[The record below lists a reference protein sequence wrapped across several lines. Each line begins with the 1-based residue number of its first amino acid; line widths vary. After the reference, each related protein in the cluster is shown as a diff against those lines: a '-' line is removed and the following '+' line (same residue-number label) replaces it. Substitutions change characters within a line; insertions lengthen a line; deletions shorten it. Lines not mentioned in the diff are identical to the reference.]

1 MASQGLRDQLGGG
14 FYRYSVDPGWQIP
27 HFEKMLYDNAL
38 LASLYLKAANVFNR
52 NDYELIGREA
62 LNFMLDEMKDV
73 DAFIASMSAIDDKDI
88 EGGYYLWTE
97 EELKKLKEV
106 ETTLSEQTIPNL
118 MQQAGL
124 SLLKLADGSSVEV
137 KPFYSARIP
146 ASKSDE
152 AFDWLR
158 DNGHGD
164 LIKNQVSLEFG
175 MKQDNEAKSIIEE
188 LKAKGLPVKQKTS
201 VHPSSLRGFVREQ
214 IQDLG
219 KDVPAELFGTYVA
232 NKTKITTKE

>member
-1 MASQGLRDQLGGG
+1 MDLEAESIVNIDMAMSTDITD
-14 FYRYSVDPGWQIP
+14 SC
-27 HFEKMLYDNAL
+27 KKL
-38 LASLYLKAANVFNR
+38 LETQK
-52 NDYELIGREA
+52 
-62 LNFMLDEMKDV
+62 K
-73 DAFIASMSAIDDKDI
+73 IATA
-88 EGGYYLWTE
+88 E

-106 ETTLSEQTIPNL
+106 ETNLSEQTIPNL

-158 DNGHGD
+158 ENGHGD

-232 NKTKITTKE
+232 NKTKITTKEQS

>member
-1 MASQGLRDQLGGG
+1 MDLEAESII
-14 FYRYSVDPGWQIP
+14 SVDTG
-27 HFEKMLYDNAL
+27 
-38 LASLYLKAANVFNR
+38 
-52 NDYELIGREA
+52 
-62 LNFMLDEMKDV
+62 
-73 DAFIASMSAIDDKDI
+73 MSKDI
-88 EGGYYLWTE
+88 ADSCNKLLETQKKISTAE
-97 EELKKLKEV
+97 EQLKKLKEV
-106 ETTLSEQTIPNL
+106 ETNLSEQTIPNL

-158 DNGHGD
+158 ENGHGD

>member
-1 MASQGLRDQLGGG
+1 MDLEAESIVKIDLAMSMNITD
-14 FYRYSVDPGWQIP
+14 SC
-27 HFEKMLYDNAL
+27 KKL
-38 LASLYLKAANVFNR
+38 LETQKK
-52 NDYELIGREA
+52 IEA
-62 LNFMLDEMKDV
+62 
-73 DAFIASMSAIDDKDI
+73 
-88 EGGYYLWTE
+88 TE
-97 EELKKLKEV
+97 EELKKLKDV

-118 MQQAGL
+118 MQQAGVEL
-124 SLLKLADGSSVEV
+124 IKLEGGISVEV

-146 ASKSDE
+146 ASKSEE
-152 AFDWLR
+152 AFQWLR

-175 MKQDNEAKSIIEE
+175 MKQDNEAKSIVEE
-188 LKAKGLPVKQKTS
+188 LKAKGLPVKQKTT

>member
-1 MASQGLRDQLGGG
+1 MDLEAESII
-14 FYRYSVDPGWQIP
+14 SVDTGMSTDIATSCN
-27 HFEKMLYDNAL
+27 KL
-38 LASLYLKAANVFNR
+38 LETQKKISTV
-52 NDYELIGREA
+52 
-62 LNFMLDEMKDV
+62 
-73 DAFIASMSAIDDKDI
+73 
-88 EGGYYLWTE
+88 E

-146 ASKSDE
+146 ASRSDE
-152 AFDWLR
+152 AFNWLR
-158 DNGHGD
+158 ENGHGD

-175 MKQDNEAKSIIEE
+175 MKQDNEAKSIVEE
-188 LKAKGLPVKQKTS
+188 LKAKGLPVKQKTT

>member
-1 MASQGLRDQLGGG
+1 MDLEAESIVRIDLAMSTNITD
-14 FYRYSVDPGWQIP
+14 SC
-27 HFEKMLYDNAL
+27 KKL
-38 LASLYLKAANVFNR
+38 LETQKK
-52 NDYELIGREA
+52 IEA
-62 LNFMLDEMKDV
+62 
-73 DAFIASMSAIDDKDI
+73 
-88 EGGYYLWTE
+88 TE
-97 EELKKLKEV
+97 EELRKLKDV

-118 MQQAGL
+118 MQQAGAEL
-124 SLLKLADGSSVEV
+124 IKLEGGVSVEV

-146 ASKSDE
+146 ASKSEE
-152 AFDWLR
+152 AFQWLR

-175 MKQDNEAKSIIEE
+175 MKQDNEAKSIVEE
-188 LKAKGLPVKQKTS
+188 LKSKGLPVKQKTT

>member
-1 MASQGLRDQLGGG
+1 MDLEAESIVRIDVAM
-14 FYRYSVDPGWQIP
+14 SSDITDSCN
-27 HFEKMLYDNAL
+27 KL
-38 LASLYLKAANVFNR
+38 LETQKK
-52 NDYELIGREA
+52 IEA
-62 LNFMLDEMKDV
+62 
-73 DAFIASMSAIDDKDI
+73 
-88 EGGYYLWTE
+88 TE
-97 EELKKLKEV
+97 EELKKLKDV

-118 MQQAGL
+118 MQKAGVEL
-124 SLLKLADGSSVEV
+124 IKLEGGVSVEV

-146 ASKSDE
+146 ASKSEE
-152 AFDWLR
+152 AFQWLR

-175 MKQDNEAKSIIEE
+175 MKQDNEAKSIVEE
-188 LKAKGLPVKQKTS
+188 LKSKGLPVKQKTT

>member
-1 MASQGLRDQLGGG
+1 MDLEAESIVKIDLAMSMNITD
-14 FYRYSVDPGWQIP
+14 SC
-27 HFEKMLYDNAL
+27 KKL
-38 LASLYLKAANVFNR
+38 LETQKK
-52 NDYELIGREA
+52 IEA
-62 LNFMLDEMKDV
+62 
-73 DAFIASMSAIDDKDI
+73 
-88 EGGYYLWTE
+88 TE
-97 EELKKLKEV
+97 EELKKLKDV

-118 MQQAGL
+118 MQQAGVEL
-124 SLLKLADGSSVEV
+124 IKLEGGISVEV

-146 ASKSDE
+146 SSKSEE
-152 AFDWLR
+152 AFAWLR

-175 MKQDNEAKSIIEE
+175 MKQDNEAKSLIEE
-188 LKAKGLPVKQKTS
+188 LKAKGLPVKQKTT

>member
-1 MASQGLRDQLGGG
+1 MDLEAESIVKIDVAM
-14 FYRYSVDPGWQIP
+14 SSDITNSCN
-27 HFEKMLYDNAL
+27 KL
-38 LASLYLKAANVFNR
+38 LETQKK
-52 NDYELIGREA
+52 IEA
-62 LNFMLDEMKDV
+62 
-73 DAFIASMSAIDDKDI
+73 
-88 EGGYYLWTE
+88 TE
-97 EELKKLKEV
+97 EELKKLKDV

-118 MQQAGL
+118 MQKAGVEL
-124 SLLKLADGSSVEV
+124 IKLEGGVSVEV
-137 KPFYSARIP
+137 KPFFSARIP
-146 ASKSDE
+146 ASKSEE
-152 AFDWLR
+152 AFQWLR

-188 LKAKGLPVKQKTS
+188 LKSKGLPVKQKTT

-219 KDVPAELFGTYVA
+219 KDVPADLFGTYVA

>member
-1 MASQGLRDQLGGG
+1 MDLEAESIVKIDVAM
-14 FYRYSVDPGWQIP
+14 SSDITNSCN
-27 HFEKMLYDNAL
+27 KL
-38 LASLYLKAANVFNR
+38 LETQKK
-52 NDYELIGREA
+52 IEA
-62 LNFMLDEMKDV
+62 
-73 DAFIASMSAIDDKDI
+73 
-88 EGGYYLWTE
+88 TE
-97 EELKKLKEV
+97 EELKKLKDV

-118 MQQAGL
+118 MQKAGVEL
-124 SLLKLADGSSVEV
+124 IKLEGGVSVEV

-146 ASKSDE
+146 ASKSEE
-152 AFDWLR
+152 AFQWLR

-188 LKAKGLPVKQKTS
+188 LKSKGLPVKQKTT

-219 KDVPAELFGTYVA
+219 KDVPADLFGTYVA

>member
-1 MASQGLRDQLGGG
+1 
-14 FYRYSVDPGWQIP
+14 
-27 HFEKMLYDNAL
+27 
-38 LASLYLKAANVFNR
+38 
-52 NDYELIGREA
+52 
-62 LNFMLDEMKDV
+62 
-73 DAFIASMSAIDDKDI
+73 MSKDI
-88 EGGYYLWTE
+88 AESCNKLLETQKKILTAE

-152 AFDWLR
+152 AFNWLR
-158 DNGHGD
+158 ENGHGD

-175 MKQDNEAKSIIEE
+175 MKQDNEAKSIVEE
-188 LKAKGLPVKQKTS
+188 LKAKGLPVKQKTT

>member
-1 MASQGLRDQLGGG
+1 MDLEAESIITIDTGMSTDIAE
-14 FYRYSVDPGWQIP
+14 SCN
-27 HFEKMLYDNAL
+27 KL
-38 LASLYLKAANVFNR
+38 LETQKKILT
-52 NDYELIGREA
+52 
-62 LNFMLDEMKDV
+62 
-73 DAFIASMSAIDDKDI
+73 
-88 EGGYYLWTE
+88 TE

-118 MQQAGL
+118 MQQAGV
-124 SLLKLADGSSVEV
+124 SLLKLADGTAVEV

-152 AFDWLR
+152 AFNWLR
-158 DNGHGD
+158 ENGHGD

-188 LKAKGLPVKQKTS
+188 LKAKGLPVKQKTT

-232 NKTKITTKE
+232 NKTKITTKEQS

>member
-1 MASQGLRDQLGGG
+1 MDLEAESIVRIDLAMSTNITD
-14 FYRYSVDPGWQIP
+14 SC
-27 HFEKMLYDNAL
+27 KKL
-38 LASLYLKAANVFNR
+38 LETQKK
-52 NDYELIGREA
+52 IEA
-62 LNFMLDEMKDV
+62 
-73 DAFIASMSAIDDKDI
+73 
-88 EGGYYLWTE
+88 TE
-97 EELKKLKEV
+97 EELRKLKDV

-118 MQQAGL
+118 MQQAGVEL
-124 SLLKLADGSSVEV
+124 IKLEGGISVEV

-146 ASKSDE
+146 ASKSEE
-152 AFDWLR
+152 AFQWLR

-175 MKQDNEAKSIIEE
+175 MKQDNEAKSIVEE
-188 LKAKGLPVKQKTS
+188 LKSKGLPVKQKTT
-201 VHPSSLRGFVREQ
+201 VHPRSLRGFVREQ

>member
-1 MASQGLRDQLGGG
+1 MDLEAESIVSIDTAM
-14 FYRYSVDPGWQIP
+14 STDIATSC
-27 HFEKMLYDNAL
+27 KKL
-38 LASLYLKAANVFNR
+38 LETQKK
-52 NDYELIGREA
+52 IEA
-62 LNFMLDEMKDV
+62 
-73 DAFIASMSAIDDKDI
+73 
-88 EGGYYLWTE
+88 TE
-97 EELKKLKEV
+97 EELKKLKDV

-118 MQQAGL
+118 MQQAGVEL
-124 SLLKLADGSSVEV
+124 IKLEGGISVEV

-146 ASKSDE
+146 SSKFEE
-152 AFDWLR
+152 AFTWLR

-164 LIKNQVSLEFG
+164 LIKNQISLEFG
-175 MKQDNEAKSIIEE
+175 MKQDNEAKSLIEE
-188 LKAKGLPVKQKTS
+188 LKAKGLPVKQKTT

>member
-1 MASQGLRDQLGGG
+1 MDLEAESIVRIDLAMSTNITD
-14 FYRYSVDPGWQIP
+14 SC
-27 HFEKMLYDNAL
+27 KKL
-38 LASLYLKAANVFNR
+38 LETQKK
-52 NDYELIGREA
+52 IEA
-62 LNFMLDEMKDV
+62 
-73 DAFIASMSAIDDKDI
+73 
-88 EGGYYLWTE
+88 TE
-97 EELKKLKEV
+97 EELRKLKDV

-118 MQQAGL
+118 MQQAGVEL
-124 SLLKLADGSSVEV
+124 IKLEGGISVEV

-146 ASKSDE
+146 ASKSEE
-152 AFDWLR
+152 AFQWLR

-175 MKQDNEAKSIIEE
+175 MKQDNEAKSIVEE
-188 LKAKGLPVKQKTS
+188 LKSKGLPVKQKTT

-219 KDVPAELFGTYVA
+219 KDVPADLFGTYVA

>member
-1 MASQGLRDQLGGG
+1 MDLEAESIVRIDVAM
-14 FYRYSVDPGWQIP
+14 SSDITDSCN
-27 HFEKMLYDNAL
+27 KL
-38 LASLYLKAANVFNR
+38 LETQKK
-52 NDYELIGREA
+52 IEA
-62 LNFMLDEMKDV
+62 
-73 DAFIASMSAIDDKDI
+73 
-88 EGGYYLWTE
+88 TE
-97 EELKKLKEV
+97 EELKKLKDV

-118 MQQAGL
+118 MQKAGVEL
-124 SLLKLADGSSVEV
+124 IKLEGGVSVEV

-146 ASKSDE
+146 ASKSEE
-152 AFDWLR
+152 AFQWLR

-175 MKQDNEAKSIIEE
+175 MKQDNEAKSIVEE
-188 LKAKGLPVKQKTS
+188 LKSKGLPVKQKTT

-219 KDVPAELFGTYVA
+219 KDVPADLFGTYVA

>member
-1 MASQGLRDQLGGG
+1 MDLEAESIVKIDMAMS
-14 FYRYSVDPGWQIP
+14 SNITNSC
-27 HFEKMLYDNAL
+27 KKL
-38 LASLYLKAANVFNR
+38 LETQKKIAAN
-52 NDYELIGREA
+52 
-62 LNFMLDEMKDV
+62 
-73 DAFIASMSAIDDKDI
+73 
-88 EGGYYLWTE
+88 E
-97 EELKKLKEV
+97 EELKKLKDV

-118 MQQAGL
+118 MQQAGVEL
-124 SLLKLADGSSVEV
+124 IKLEGGISVEV

-146 ASKSDE
+146 SSKSEE
-152 AFDWLR
+152 AFAWLR

-175 MKQDNEAKSIIEE
+175 MKQDNEAKSLIEE
-188 LKAKGLPVKQKTS
+188 LKAKGLPVKQKTT

>member
-1 MASQGLRDQLGGG
+1 MDLEAESIVRIDVAM
-14 FYRYSVDPGWQIP
+14 SSDITNSCN
-27 HFEKMLYDNAL
+27 KL
-38 LASLYLKAANVFNR
+38 LETQKK
-52 NDYELIGREA
+52 IEA
-62 LNFMLDEMKDV
+62 
-73 DAFIASMSAIDDKDI
+73 
-88 EGGYYLWTE
+88 TE
-97 EELKKLKEV
+97 EELKKLKDV

-118 MQQAGL
+118 MQKAGVEL
-124 SLLKLADGSSVEV
+124 IKLEGGVSVEV

-146 ASKSDE
+146 ASKSEE
-152 AFDWLR
+152 AFQWLR

-175 MKQDNEAKSIIEE
+175 MKQDNEAKSIVEE
-188 LKAKGLPVKQKTS
+188 LKSKGLPVKQKTT

>member
-1 MASQGLRDQLGGG
+1 MDLEAESIVRIDLAMSTNITD
-14 FYRYSVDPGWQIP
+14 SC
-27 HFEKMLYDNAL
+27 KKL
-38 LASLYLKAANVFNR
+38 LETQKK
-52 NDYELIGREA
+52 IEA
-62 LNFMLDEMKDV
+62 
-73 DAFIASMSAIDDKDI
+73 
-88 EGGYYLWTE
+88 TE
-97 EELKKLKEV
+97 EELKKLKDV

-118 MQQAGL
+118 MQQAGVEL
-124 SLLKLADGSSVEV
+124 IKLEGGISVEV

-146 ASKSDE
+146 ASKSEE
-152 AFDWLR
+152 AFQWLR

-175 MKQDNEAKSIIEE
+175 MKQDNEAKSIVEE
-188 LKAKGLPVKQKTS
+188 LKSKGLPVKQKTT

>member
-1 MASQGLRDQLGGG
+1 MDL
-14 FYRYSVDPGWQIP
+14 
-27 HFEKMLYDNAL
+27 
-38 LASLYLKAANVFNR
+38 
-52 NDYELIGREA
+52 EA
-62 LNFMLDEMKDV
+62 ESIV
-73 DAFIASMSAIDDKDI
+73 AIDTGMSSDI
-88 EGGYYLWTE
+88 AKSCNKLLETQKKISTAE

-146 ASKSDE
+146 ASKSEE
-152 AFDWLR
+152 AFSWLR
-158 DNGHGD
+158 ENGHGD
-164 LIKNQVSLEFG
+164 MIKNQVSLEFG
-175 MKQDNEAKSIIEE
+175 MRQDNEAKALVEE
-188 LKAKGLPVKQKTS
+188 LKQKGLAVNQKTS
-201 VHPSSLRGFVREQ
+201 VHPSTLRGFVREQ
-214 IQDLG
+214 IQELG

>member
-1 MASQGLRDQLGGG
+1 LETQKK
-14 FYRYSVDPGWQIP
+14 I
-27 HFEKMLYDNAL
+27 
-38 LASLYLKAANVFNR
+38 
-52 NDYELIGREA
+52 EA
-62 LNFMLDEMKDV
+62 
-73 DAFIASMSAIDDKDI
+73 
-88 EGGYYLWTE
+88 TE
-97 EELKKLKEV
+97 EELKKLKDV

-118 MQQAGL
+118 MQQAGVEL
-124 SLLKLADGSSVEV
+124 IKLEGGISVEV

-146 ASKSDE
+146 ASKSEE
-152 AFDWLR
+152 AFQWLR

-188 LKAKGLPVKQKTS
+188 LKSKGLPVKQKTT